1 MFNRGGSISLPAK
14 KIKAMIIRK
23 KNIKA
28 NPESLLSIQVDIEP
42 TDVVRMLRAY
52 LLQLNKCAPELV
64 TQGAMAY
71 SIKEIEGI
79 ISSNS
84 IVHHFTP
91 SVQRIVYPWLIEV
104 AKREK
109 LITQLSPRV
118 AEALEHYEEAYS
130 INDGLLLK

>member
-1 MFNRGGSISLPAK
+1 
-14 KIKAMIIRK
+14 MIIRK

-28 NPESLLSIQVDIEP
+28 NPESLLSIQIDIEP

-64 TQGAMAY
+64 VQGAMAY

-91 SVQRIVYPWLIEV
+91 SVQRIVYPWLIDV

-109 LITQLSPRV
+109 LINKLSPQV
-118 AEALEHYEEAYS
+118 AKCLDHDGEAYS
-130 INDGLLLK
+130 INDSLLLK